1 MITGRVIG
9 YLELG
14 IAVLLSLICVVFAWA
29 TFRPAQ
35 GLDHYG
41 VDSPLP
47 YVYLTLP
54 LAVAFWICGI
64 ALLKDWRY
72 RWRLHALP
80 VLALIAAWRSDLW
93 VPYVV

>member
-1 MITGRVIG
+1 MIAGRAIG

-14 IAVLLSLICVVFAWA
+14 IAVLLSLICVVFAWG
-29 TFRPAQ
+29 TFRPAE
-35 GLDHYG
+35 GS

-47 YVYLTLP
+47 YIYLTLP

-64 ALLKDWRY
+64 ALLKGWRY